1 MHCYFIHLIGDSDL
15 QIITILKGHYLNFK
29 NYKKNEKY
37 ITIQITKNYKDQNK
51 KSKL

>member
-29 NYKKNEKY
+29 NYKKKQKIYNH
-37 ITIQITKNYKDQNK
+37 QNNK
-51 KSKL
+51 KL